1 MKFIL
6 KATFD
11 KIKIEGAFKTMTPLP
26 GEIEINE
33 TCGSEAHEN
42 RIKENYKNK
51 YRIAYN
57 LTHSDNLKIDEITI
71 NLHYKEL

>member
-1 MKFIL
+1 MKFIQ

-11 KIKIEGAFKTMTPLP
+11 RITKNGCDPLP
-26 GEIEINE
+26 GEIDINE
-33 TCGSEAHEN
+33 TCDSEDHEN

-57 LTHSDNLKIDEITI
+57 LTHSDVLNNEDIII